1 MALRC
6 RLSQAAVLWHQPPVD
21 IQDKV
26 YQLQIFFSLQEGI
39 VMSADTLS
47 IKSFQESVIAFDGL
61 SVLLYST
68 YMKHLGILLYI
79 SKLSEWTSGH
89 LNKFLYLVLV

>member
-6 RLSQAAVLWHQPPVD
+6 RLSQAAVDV
-21 IQDKV
+21 QDEV
-26 YQLQIFFSLQEGI
+26 YQLQEGI
-39 VMSADTLS
+39 VVSADTLS

-68 YMKHLGILLYI
+68 YMKHLGKLLFI
-79 SKLSEWTSGH
+79 RKLSEWTSGP
-89 LNKFLYLVLV
+89 LNKLPYLVLV